1 MDKPMD
7 TVLFPLRVQELLL
20 ENPDLEN
27 FLAPLAVLL
36 TERLREWNV
45 AGSSLMIVRSRR
57 QPVQVGSEPGFIEL
71 ERGTHAEDPS
81 RRALA
86 HQAPAVARNLDGEDQ
101 RSAYWTAARA
111 SGMSAAASVPVAV
124 PDPDLAVLTCYSS
137 SPGAFGPAALAAL
150 ESAAAELA
158 TPLALA
164 LRLDAQTHRARNL
177 QAALESRTVVDLAAG
192 IIMAQNNCSQQ
203 GAVEILRSVS
213 NSRNVKV
220 RDVAAGVV
228 AVVSDRVST
237 HFEE

>member
-20 ENPDLEN
+20 QNPDLES

-57 QPVQVGSEPGFIEL
+57 QPVQVGSEPGFTEL
-71 ERGTHAEDPS
+71 QRGAHTEDPS
-81 RRALA
+81 RRVLA
-86 HQAPAVARNLDGEDQ
+86 HQAPAVTRNLDGEDQ
-101 RSAYWTAARA
+101 RSGYWTAACA
-111 SGMSAAASVPVAV
+111 LGMAAAAAVPVAV

-137 SPGAFGPAALAAL
+137 SSGAFGPAALAAV

-164 LRLDAQTHRARNL
+164 LRLDAQMHRARNL

-192 IIMAQNNCSQQ
+192 IIMAQNNCGQQ
-203 GAVEILRSVS
+203 SAVEILRSVS